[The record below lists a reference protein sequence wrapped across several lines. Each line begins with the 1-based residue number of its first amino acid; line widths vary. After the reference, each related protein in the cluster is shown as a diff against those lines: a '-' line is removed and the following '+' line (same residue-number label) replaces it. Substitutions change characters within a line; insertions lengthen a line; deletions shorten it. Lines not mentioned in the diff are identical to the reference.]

1 MNIKKIIPFSLAILG
16 VTSFLNACSD
26 DTAGNK
32 VVGADE
38 QPNTLAQGSS
48 SSVEPGSSSSLNGW
62 LFQREDAV
70 AALRSVRTG
79 TAVTY
84 SHIAGDADYQTDT
97 VTAHETFDRIVQ
109 SILDFDPS
117 IRNTGKNI
125 SGWLDSATYV
135 AMKDEDGLV
144 HGEIIFD
151 GGEHASEREI
161 EVSCGIEYAESND
174 GNFVQL
180 LSVAERVKYNGSFST
195 MYEIHFNRPSDP
207 NYIPNTAIKYMI
219 TIDST
224 IGAEFRKDC
233 ALENGELAMDDLQF
247 VCLVKAE
254 LKDGVE
260 TYTDPYWKKYAKYVI
275 ESCVSTRKFD
285 DIFGA
290 AMFERGE

>member
-1 MNIKKIIPFSLAILG
+1 MNIKKIIPLSLAAMSVMG
-16 VTSFLNACSD
+16 AFTACSD
-26 DTAGNK
+26 SK

-38 QPNTLAQGSS
+38 QANTMANLSS
-48 SSVEPGSSSSLNGW
+48 SSVVPGSSNSLNEW
-62 LFQREDAV
+62 NFKRQETL

-84 SHIAGDADYQTDT
+84 SHIAGEANYQTDT
-97 VTAHETFDRIVQ
+97 VTAHETFDRVVQ
-109 SILDFDPS
+109 SILDFNPF
-117 IRNTGKNI
+117 IRNTEKDF
-125 SGWLDSATYV
+125 SGLLDSATYV

>member
-1 MNIKKIIPFSLAILG
+1 MNIKKIQRRIPMGFKKIIPL
-16 VTSFLNACSD
+16 SFAALSVAGALSACSD
-26 DTAGNK
+26 SK

-38 QPNTLAQGSS
+38 QPNTVAQGSS
-48 SSVEPGSSSSLNGW
+48 SSVTPGSSSSLEGW
-62 LFQREDAV
+62 HFQREDAV
-70 AALRSVRTG
+70 VALRSVRTG

-84 SHIAGDADYQTDT
+84 SHFAGDADYQTDT
-97 VTAHETFDRIVQ
+97 VTAHETFDRVAQ

-117 IRNTGKNI
+117 IRNAGKNY
-125 SGWLDSATYV
+125 SGLLDSATYV

-144 HGEIIFD
+144 HGEIIFH
-151 GGEHASEREI
+151 GGEHAAEREL
-161 EVSCGIEYAESND
+161 EVSCGFDYAD
-174 GNFVQL
+174 M
-180 LSVAERVKYNGSFST
+180 T

-207 NYIPNTAIKYMI
+207 NYIPNTAIKYML
-219 TIDST
+219 TIDSI

-260 TYTDPYWKKYAKYVI
+260 TYKDPYWKKYATYLI

-290 AMFERGE
+290 AMFE

>member
-26 DTAGNK
+26 DAAGNK

-97 VTAHETFDRIVQ
+97 VTAHETFDRVAQ
-109 SILDFDPS
+109 SILDFDPF
-117 IRNTGKNI
+117 IRNTGKNS

-144 HGEIIFD
+144 HGEIVFD
-151 GGEHASEREI
+151 DAAEREL
-161 EVSCGIEYAESND
+161 EVSCGIEYVESNN

-290 AMFERGE
+290 DMFERGE

>member
-1 MNIKKIIPFSLAILG
+1 MNIKKIIPFSLAVLG

-38 QPNTLAQGSS
+38 QPNTVAQGSS

-97 VTAHETFDRIVQ
+97 VTAHETFDRVAQ

-117 IRNTGKNI
+117 IRNTGKNY

-144 HGEIIFD
+144 HGEVIFH
-151 GGEHASEREI
+151 GGEHAAEREL
-161 EVSCGIEYAESND
+161 EVSCGIEYAENN

-180 LSVAERVKYNGSFST
+180 LSESERLKYNGSFMN
-195 MYEIHFNRPSDP
+195 MYEIHFNRPWDP

-260 TYTDPYWKKYAKYVI
+260 TYTDPYWKKYAKYII
-275 ESCVSTRKFD
+275 ENCVSARKFD

>member
-26 DTAGNK
+26 DTAGNN

-48 SSVEPGSSSSLNGW
+48 SSVEPGSSNSLNEW
-62 LFQREDAV
+62 LFKREETL

-84 SHIAGDADYQTDT
+84 SHIAGEANYQTDT
-97 VTAHETFDRIVQ
+97 VTAHETFDRVVQ
-109 SILDFDPS
+109 SILDFNPF
-117 IRNTGKNI
+117 IRNTEKDF
-125 SGWLDSATYV
+125 SGLLDSATYV

-161 EVSCGIEYAESND
+161 EVSCGIEYAENN

-180 LSVAERVKYNGSFST
+180 LSASERLKYNGSFMN
-195 MYEIHFNRPSDP
+195 MYEIHFNRPSAP

-260 TYTDPYWKKYAKYVI
+260 TYTDPYWKKYAKYII
-275 ESCVSTRKFD
+275 ENCVSSRKFED
-285 DIFGA
+285 LWA
-290 AMFERGE
+290 AYKFE